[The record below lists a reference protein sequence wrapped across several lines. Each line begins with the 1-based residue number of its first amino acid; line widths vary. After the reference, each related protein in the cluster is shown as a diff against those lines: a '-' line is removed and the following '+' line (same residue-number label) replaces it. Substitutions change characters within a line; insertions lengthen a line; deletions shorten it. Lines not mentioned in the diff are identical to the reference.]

1 MIGSSRETSRQD
13 SHDSHHRRKGEED
26 IKRKEDIKEQEPYD
40 KKDYN
45 DYIIEDIVHQ
55 ESHLDLLL
63 FTTFPCFVVIFGQ
76 LVGFPLFFWHFG
88 CLGSC
93 GPKSPFVIKTGEKR
107 QKDNGSLFRRQMAK
121 LDKKCYQTWEKTPKG
136 QMFGGGSHKSPD
148 D

>member
-40 KKDYN
+40 KKTTMTTSSRTSSIKNHIWTCYCSQRFPVLWSFLAN
-45 DYIIEDIVHQ
+45 L
-55 ESHLDLLL
+55 LD
-63 FTTFPCFVVIFGQ
+63 FPCFLAFRLFGVLRAKVTICHKNWGKNAKRTMVPFSVV
-76 LVGFPLFFWHFG
+76 
-88 CLGSC
+88 
-93 GPKSPFVIKTGEKR
+93 KS
-107 QKDNGSLFRRQMAK
+107 AK
-121 LDKKCYQTWEKTPKG
+121 LDKTCYQTWEKTPKG